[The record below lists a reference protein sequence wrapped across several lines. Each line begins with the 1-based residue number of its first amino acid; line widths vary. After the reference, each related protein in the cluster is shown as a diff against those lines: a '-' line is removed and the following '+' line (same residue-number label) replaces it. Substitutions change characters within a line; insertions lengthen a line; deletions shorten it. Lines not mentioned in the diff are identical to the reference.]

1 MGHMG
6 GARGSTTRRSVNSLR
21 PSRSAS
27 RAQSRHGTS
36 RSERFLGTCRPQAG
50 AGEHGHGTL
59 RGSTAPFS
67 GLGFPR
73 ESFSDGERTL
83 ISQTRTTLRS
93 SAAPATN
100 AAGADVRRGRP
111 SDSCCAALSKRMYP
125 HGVSP
130 RRQRLFEHHVRL
142 HLLRRGEDTSK
153 LCSSCHQRGWS
164 RCSTR
169 KAERFMLCGAVKA
182 YVSAWCVTAT
192 STLV

>member
-1 MGHMG
+1 MG
-6 GARGSTTRRSVNSLR
+6 AFPERASATGSGH
-21 PSRSAS
+21 PSRKRGLHFEALQLLPPTRLEPMFDEEG
-27 RAQSRHGTS
+27 RAIHAVRRCQSVCIRMVCHRDVNACLS
-36 RSERFLGTCRPQAG
+36 IMYVFIYC
-50 AGEHGHGTL
+50 
-59 RGSTAPFS
+59 
-67 GLGFPR
+67 
-73 ESFSDGERTL
+73 DGER
-83 ISQTRTTLRS
+83 TLRS

-111 SDSCCAALSKRMYP
+111 GDSCCAALSKRMYP
-125 HGVSP
+125 HGVAP

-182 YVSAWCVTAT
+182 YVSAWCGTAT